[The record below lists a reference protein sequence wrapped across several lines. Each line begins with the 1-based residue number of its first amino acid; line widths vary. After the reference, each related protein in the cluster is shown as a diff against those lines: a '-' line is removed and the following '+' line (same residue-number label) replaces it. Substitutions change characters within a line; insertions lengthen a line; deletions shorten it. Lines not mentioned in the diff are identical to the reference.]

1 MQPFSQSFTW
11 SLGHKM
17 RPLSHS
23 YSHSLTYGLLPSA
36 YQPLLGAIVAL
47 GLSRPSLHWGP
58 AYLSLLWW
66 DLSLLV
72 SSSRVRVIPSDKV
85 SSPLKLPVSSHLH
98 QCISTCLS
106 ILMAYGSRGA
116 TPNERKLATVLI
128 GLKRTAGGESF
139 LQKCHGRSGCLRRHA
154 CHKNDDL
161 SERGGYRGGGSP
173 MQRRS
178 LGMRH
183 SH

>member
-23 YSHSLTYGLLPSA
+23 CSRSLTYGLPPSA
-36 YQPLLGAIVAL
+36 YQPLLGASVAL
-47 GLSRPSLHWGP
+47 GPSRPSLHWGP
-58 AYLSLLWW
+58 ACLSLLWR

-85 SSPLKLPVSSHLH
+85 SPPLKLPVSSHLH

-128 GLKRTAGGESF
+128 GLKKTTGGEVF
-139 LQKCHGRSGCLRRHA
+139 FKNT
-154 CHKNDDL
+154 HKKQQPK
-161 SERGGYRGGGSP
+161 E
-173 MQRRS
+173 M
-178 LGMRH
+178 
-183 SH
+183 